1 MSQVRFN
8 ASWLGVSP
16 VGGGLPLCL
25 CARVQPRLRSL
36 YQYTM
41 CKRITEPVARTVG
54 VSSELRGS
62 LSGIGRLA
70 AQPPLRESRLDEC
83 FDAPGVP
90 SPKRWSVLK
99 EPSVRIRRKG
109 AFPAGVCGP
118 VAAPPPGSV
127 SQHGQC

>member
-1 MSQVRFN
+1 M
-8 ASWLGVSP
+8 
-16 VGGGLPLCL
+16 
-25 CARVQPRLRSL
+25 QPRLRSL

-54 VSSELRGS
+54 VSSELDGS

-83 FDAPGVP
+83 SDTPGVP

-99 EPSVRIRRKG
+99 EASVRIRRKG
-109 AFPAGVCGP
+109 AFLAGAVLRKLHRR
-118 VAAPPPGSV
+118 PGRSL
-127 SQHGQC
+127 SMANADLFR